1 MRKSKDLR
9 IKRERE
15 TDRETQRQRK
25 KERQRDS
32 YSVGRTAETC
42 LTVFILYRIFG
53 DNFSHEP
60 DIIIISKSYLFLLV
74 DAHIQINII
83 IKNVI
88 KFYIEIKIIGEN

>member
-15 TDRETQRQRK
+15 KQTEKHKDRERK
-25 KERQRDS
+25 KERQTDS
-32 YSVGRTAETC
+32 YSVDRTAETC
-42 LTVFILYRIFG
+42 LTVFIVYRIFG

-74 DAHIQINII
+74 DAHIQI
-83 IKNVI
+83 
-88 KFYIEIKIIGEN
+88 

>member
-15 TDRETQRQRK
+15 KQTEKHKDRERK
-25 KERQRDS
+25 KERQTDS

-42 LTVFILYRIFG
+42 LTVFIVYRIFG

-74 DAHIQINII
+74 DAHIQI
-83 IKNVI
+83 
-88 KFYIEIKIIGEN
+88 